1 MNCLLCNRLAV
12 GLLRVGS
19 DTWRIGCPA
28 CGEYEFE
35 GPFAEHVKVAK
46 ARARVEVLRDV
57 SLRIAEGEF
66 VCLLGPS
73 GCGKSTI
80 INLIAG
86 LERPDQGQVSVDGAA
101 VAGPGPSRVV
111 VFQEAALFPWLSVLG
126 NVEFGLRIA
135 GLPKAARRTRALEY
149 LRLVHLSKFIH
160 AYPHQLSGG
169 MKQRVAIA
177 RALALQ
183 PAILLLDEPFA
194 ALDAQTRAVLQNEL
208 LEIWALAR
216 PTILF
221 VTHNVRE
228 ATGLADRVY
237 VISSRPG
244 RIRDVQAVT
253 VPRPRSPDD
262 PALLAHQ
269 HKILE
274 LLGEEVEQVLREE
287 LGETVHFPGAQHAES
302 PDRPRGLHL

>member
-1 MNCLLCNRLAV
+1 M
-12 GLLRVGS
+12 RV
-19 DTWRIGCPA
+19 
-28 CGEYEFE
+28 ELQ
-35 GPFAEHVKVAK
+35 HVSKTFTSNGHA
-46 ARARVEVLRDV
+46 VEVLRDINLTV
-57 SLRIAEGEF
+57 EEGEF

-80 INLIAG
+80 IHLIAG
-86 LERPDQGQVSVDGAA
+86 LEPPTAGEVLIDGKS
-101 VAGPGPSRVV
+101 VAGPDPSRTV
-111 VFQEAALFPWLSVLG
+111 VFQDAALFPWFNVLG
-126 NVEFGLRIA
+126 NVEFGLRMA
-135 GLPKAARRTRALEY
+135 GTPAAKRRARAMEY
-149 LRLVHLSKFIH
+149 IRLVHLSKFVH

-208 LEIWALAR
+208 LEIWELAR

-237 VISSRPG
+237 VISARPG
-244 RIRDVQAVT
+244 RIRDVQSVR
-253 VPRPRSPDD
+253 VPRPRHADD
-262 PALLAHQ
+262 PVLLTHQ
-269 HKILE
+269 HRILG
-274 LLGEEVEQVLREE
+274 LLGEEVEKVLREE
-287 LGETVHFPGAQHAES
+287 LGETVHFPEAQHPMPPEQAS
-302 PDRPRGLHL
+302 GMHI

>member
-1 MNCLLCNRLAV
+1 MSV
-12 GLLRVGS
+12 ELR
-19 DTWRIGCPA
+19 
-28 CGEYEFE
+28 
-35 GPFAEHVKVAK
+35 HVHKSFGYGAGT
-46 ARARVEVLRDV
+46 VEVLRDINLTV
-57 SLRIAEGEF
+57 AEGEF

-80 INLIAG
+80 VHLIAG
-86 LERPDQGQVSVDGAA
+86 LEQPTSGEVLVGGRPVG
-101 VAGPGPSRVV
+101 GPDPSRTV
-111 VFQEAALFPWLSVLG
+111 VFQEAALFPWLNVLG
-126 NVEFGLRIA
+126 NVEFGLRMA
-135 GLPKAARRTRALEY
+135 GVPAATRRQRAMEY
-149 LRLVHLSKFIH
+149 IRLVHLSKFTR

-183 PAILLLDEPFA
+183 PAILLMDEPFA
-194 ALDAQTRAVLQNEL
+194 SLDAQTRAVLQNEL
-208 LEIWALAR
+208 MEIWELAR

-244 RIRDVQAVT
+244 QIRDVQPVAVR
-253 VPRPRSPDD
+253 RPRHAED

-269 HKILE
+269 HKILG
-274 LLGEEVEQVLREE
+274 LLGEEVEKVLREE
-287 LGETVHFPGAQHAES
+287 LGETVHFPEAQHPTP
-302 PDRPRGLHL
+302 PDQARGMHI

>member
-1 MNCLLCNRLAV
+1 MQIE
-12 GLLRVGS
+12 LR
-19 DTWRIGCPA
+19 
-28 CGEYEFE
+28 
-35 GPFAEHVKVAK
+35 HVFKSFPQK
-46 ARARVEVLRDV
+46 GRALEVLHDINLTV
-57 SLRIAEGEF
+57 AQGEF

-80 INLIAG
+80 VHLIAG
-86 LERPDQGQVSVDGAA
+86 LDQATSGDVLVGGQPITGPDAN
-101 VAGPGPSRVV
+101 RTV
-111 VFQEAALFPWLSVLG
+111 VFQEPALFPWLSVLG
-126 NVEFGLRIA
+126 NVEFGLRMTGVA
-135 GLPKAARRTRALEY
+135 QPKRRARAMEY

-183 PAILLLDEPFA
+183 PEILLLDEPFA

-208 LEIWALAR
+208 LEIWELAR

-221 VTHNVRE
+221 VTHNIRE

-244 RIRDVQAVT
+244 HIRIVQPIT
-253 VPRPRSPDD
+253 SPRPRNAED
-262 PALLAHQ
+262 PVLLAHQ
-269 HKILE
+269 HTILG
-274 LLGEEVEQVLREE
+274 LLGEEVEKVLREE
-287 LGETVHFPGAQHAES
+287 LGETVHYPGTQHAVPPEQS
-302 PDRPRGLHL
+302 RRMHI

>member
-1 MNCLLCNRLAV
+1 MGVELQHVYKSFRHNGGQVAV
-12 GLLRVGS
+12 LHDIS
-19 DTWRIGCPA
+19 IA
-28 CGEYEFE
+28 
-35 GPFAEHVKVAK
+35 
-46 ARARVEVLRDV
+46 VED
-57 SLRIAEGEF
+57 GEF

-86 LERPDQGQVSVDGAA
+86 LERPESGRILIDGRS
-101 VAGPGPSRVV
+101 VAGPDPSRMV
-111 VFQEAALFPWLSVLG
+111 VFQDAALFPWLSVLG
-126 NVEFGLRIA
+126 NIEFGLRMA
-135 GLPKAARRTRALEY
+135 GLPGPTRYSRAMEY
-149 LRLVHLSKFIH
+149 IRLVHLSKFAN

-183 PAILLLDEPFA
+183 PAIFLLDEPFA
-194 ALDAQTRAVLQNEL
+194 SLDAQTRAVLQNEL
-208 LEIWALAR
+208 LEIWELAR

-244 RIRDVQAVT
+244 RIRDVQDVS
-253 VPRPRSPDD
+253 VPRPRHAED

-269 HKILE
+269 HKILG
-274 LLGEEVEQVLREE
+274 LLGEEVEKVLREE
-287 LGETVHFPGAQHAES
+287 LGETVHFPEAQHPA
-302 PDRPRGLHL
+302 PTDRSMGMHI

>member
-1 MNCLLCNRLAV
+1 MRIEV
-12 GLLRVGS
+12 QHVSKSFRHDGS
-19 DTWRIGCPA
+19 ALPVLEDINLT
-28 CGEYEFE
+28 
-35 GPFAEHVKVAK
+35 
-46 ARARVEVLRDV
+46 VE
-57 SLRIAEGEF
+57 EGEF

-80 INLIAG
+80 IHLIAG
-86 LERPDQGQVSVDGAA
+86 LERPDDGQVLVDGCS
-101 VAGPGPSRVV
+101 VERPDPSRTV
-111 VFQEAALFPWLSVLG
+111 VFQDAALLPWLSVLG
-126 NVEFGLRIA
+126 NVEFGLRMG
-135 GLPKAARRTRALEY
+135 GLSKAKRRDRALEY
-149 LRLVHLSKFIH
+149 IKLVHLLRFVH

-183 PAILLLDEPFA
+183 PEVLLMDEPFA
-194 ALDAQTRAVLQNEL
+194 SLDAQTRAVLQNEL

-216 PTILF
+216 PTVFF

-244 RIRDVQAVT
+244 RIRSVEQIT
-253 VPRPRSPDD
+253 VPRPRHAED

-269 HKILE
+269 HKILG
-274 LLGEEVEQVLREE
+274 LLGEEIEKVLQEE
-287 LGETVHFPGAQHAES
+287 LGETVHFPEAQHETP
-302 PDRPRGLHL
+302 PDQLGGMHS

>member
-1 MNCLLCNRLAV
+1 MHVDLQHVSKTFIQNGRPIQVLDDLSVAV
-12 GLLRVGS
+12 GQ
-19 DTWRIGCPA
+19 
-28 CGEYEFE
+28 
-35 GPFAEHVKVAK
+35 
-46 ARARVEVLRDV
+46 
-57 SLRIAEGEF
+57 GEF

-86 LERPDQGQVSVDGAA
+86 LERPDAGTIL
-101 VAGPGPSRVV
+101 VAGRPVTEPDPSRVV
-111 VFQEAALFPWLSVLG
+111 VFQEAALFPWLTVLG
-126 NVEFGLRIA
+126 NVEFGLRMA
-135 GLPKAARRTRALEY
+135 GMPKPKRRERAMEY
-149 LRLVHLSKFIH
+149 IKLVHLSRFVY

-183 PAILLLDEPFA
+183 PEILLLDEPFA
-194 ALDAQTRAVLQNEL
+194 SLDAQTRSVLQNEL
-208 LEIWALAR
+208 LEIWELAR

-244 RIRDVQAVT
+244 RIRDVQPVK
-253 VPRPRSPDD
+253 VPRPRHADD

-269 HKILE
+269 HKILG
-274 LLGEEVEQVLREE
+274 LLGEEVEKVLREE
-287 LGETVHFPGAQHAES
+287 LGETVHFPEAQHPVP
-302 PDRPRGLHL
+302 PDRAGGMHI

>member
-1 MNCLLCNRLAV
+1 MQVELQHVFKSYRHNGDRLPVLHDISLTV
-12 GLLRVGS
+12 G
-19 DTWRIGCPA
+19 
-28 CGEYEFE
+28 
-35 GPFAEHVKVAK
+35 
-46 ARARVEVLRDV
+46 
-57 SLRIAEGEF
+57 EGEF
-66 VCLLGPS
+66 VCLVGPS

-80 INLIAG
+80 VHLIAG
-86 LERPDQGQVSVDGAA
+86 LERPDTGQILVDGKP
-101 VAGPGPSRVV
+101 VTGPAPSRVV

-135 GLPKAARRTRALEY
+135 GLPKAKRRARAMEY
-149 LRLVHLSKFIH
+149 IRLVHLSKFAH

-183 PAILLLDEPFA
+183 PEILLLDEPFGS
-194 ALDAQTRAVLQNEL
+194 LDAQTRAILQNEL
-208 LEIWALAR
+208 LEIWELAR
-216 PTILF
+216 PTVLF

-244 RIRDVQAVT
+244 RIRDARPIGVA
-253 VPRPRSPDD
+253 RPRHAED

-269 HKILE
+269 HTILG
-274 LLGEEVEQVLREE
+274 LLGEEIEKVFREE
-287 LGETVHFPGAQHAES
+287 LGETVHFPEAQHPVPPEQA
-302 PDRPRGLHL
+302 RGMHI

>member
-1 MNCLLCNRLAV
+1 MQVELQHVFKSYRHNGSRL
-12 GLLRVGS
+12 
-19 DTWRIGCPA
+19 P
-28 CGEYEFE
+28 
-35 GPFAEHVKVAK
+35 
-46 ARARVEVLRDV
+46 VLEDV
-57 SLRIAEGEF
+57 SLTVAEGEF

-80 INLIAG
+80 VHLIAG
-86 LERPDQGQVSVDGAA
+86 LEQADTGQVLVGGQPVTGPAA
-101 VAGPGPSRVV
+101 SRVV
-111 VFQEAALFPWLSVLG
+111 VFQDAALFPWLSVVG
-126 NVEFGLRIA
+126 NVEFGLRMA
-135 GLPKAARRTRALEY
+135 GLPAAKRRARAMEY
-149 LRLVHLSKFIH
+149 IKLVHLSKFAH

-183 PAILLLDEPFA
+183 PEILLLDEPFA

-208 LEIWALAR
+208 LEIWELAR

-244 RIRDVQAVT
+244 RIRETRSIT
-253 VPRPRSPDD
+253 VPRPRHAED

-269 HKILE
+269 HAILG
-274 LLGEEVEQVLREE
+274 LLGEEIEKVFREE
-287 LGETVHFPGAQHAES
+287 LGETVHFPEAQHETP
-302 PDRPRGLHL
+302 PDHARGMHS

>member
-1 MNCLLCNRLAV
+1 MHIELQHV
-12 GLLRVGS
+12 YKS
-19 DTWRIGCPA
+19 
-28 CGEYEFE
+28 
-35 GPFAEHVKVAK
+35 FAHNGASIEALH
-46 ARARVEVLRDV
+46 DV
-57 SLRIAEGEF
+57 TLTVAEGEF

-86 LERPDQGQVSVDGAA
+86 LDRPDQGAILVDGRPIT
-101 VAGPGPSRVV
+101 GPHASRTV

-126 NVEFGLRIA
+126 NVEFGLRM
-135 GLPKAARRTRALEY
+135 GGMPPPMRRSRALEY

-160 AYPHQLSGG
+160 AFPHQLSGG

-183 PAILLLDEPFA
+183 PEILLLDEPFA

-208 LEIWALAR
+208 LEIWELAR

-244 RIRDVQAVT
+244 QIREVRPID
-253 VPRPRSPDD
+253 VPRPRRPDD
-262 PALLAHQ
+262 AALQAHQ
-269 HKILE
+269 RDILRI
-274 LLGEEVEQVLREE
+274 LGDEVEKVFREE
-287 LGETVHFPGAQHAES
+287 LGETVHFPEAQHEAPPER
-302 PDRPRGLHL
+302 DRGLHL

>member
-1 MNCLLCNRLAV
+1 MSQVEIR
-12 GLLRVGS
+12 
-19 DTWRIGCPA
+19 
-28 CGEYEFE
+28 
-35 GPFAEHVKVAK
+35 HVSKNFPHNGVSL
-46 ARARVEVLRDV
+46 EVLRDV
-57 SLRIAEGEF
+57 SLTIEQGEF

-80 INLIAG
+80 IHLIAG
-86 LERPDQGQVSVDGAA
+86 LERPSAGQVLVGGQPVES
-101 VAGPGPSRVV
+101 PSPSRPV

-126 NVEFGLRIA
+126 NVEFGLRMT
-135 GLPKAARRTRALEY
+135 GVEPRRRRDRALEY
-149 LRLVHLSKFIH
+149 IRLVHLSKFIH

-194 ALDAQTRAVLQNEL
+194 SLDAQTRAVLQNEL
-208 LEIWALAR
+208 LEIWELAR

-253 VPRPRSPDD
+253 VPRPRHAED
-262 PALLAHQ
+262 PVLLAHQ
-269 HKILE
+269 HKILG
-274 LLGEEVEQVLREE
+274 LLGEEVEKVLREE
-287 LGETVHFPGAQHAES
+287 LGETVHFPEARHPVQPERS
-302 PDRPRGLHL
+302 RGMHI

>member
-1 MNCLLCNRLAV
+1 MGVELQHV
-12 GLLRVGS
+12 YKS
-19 DTWRIGCPA
+19 
-28 CGEYEFE
+28 
-35 GPFAEHVKVAK
+35 FAHNG
-46 ARARVEVLRDV
+46 ARVEVLHDI
-57 SLRIAEGEF
+57 SLTVADGEF

-86 LERPDQGQVSVDGAA
+86 LDRPDQGRILVDDMP
-101 VAGPGPSRVV
+101 VTRPSPSRIV

-126 NVEFGLRIA
+126 NVEFGLQVA
-135 GLPKAARRTRALEY
+135 GVPKAKRRERVLEY
-149 LRLVHLSKFIH
+149 LRLVHLSKFTH

-177 RALALQ
+177 RALVLQ

-208 LEIWALAR
+208 LEIWELAR

-244 RIRDVQAVT
+244 RIRDAQTVG
-253 VPRPRSPDD
+253 VPRPRYAED

-269 HKILE
+269 HKILG
-274 LLGEEVEQVLREE
+274 LLGEEVERVLREE
-287 LGETVHFPGAQHAES
+287 LGETVHFPGAQHPEPPERS
-302 PDRPRGLHL
+302 RGMHI

>member
-1 MNCLLCNRLAV
+1 M
-12 GLLRVGS
+12 
-19 DTWRIGCPA
+19 
-28 CGEYEFE
+28 
-35 GPFAEHVKVAK
+35 HVELKHVFK
-46 ARARVEVLRDV
+46 SFPQNGGRVEVLNDINLTVR
-57 SLRIAEGEF
+57 EGEF

-86 LERPDQGQVSVDGAA
+86 LDRPDRGEVA
-101 VAGPGPSRVV
+101 VEGRPVHGPDPSRIV
-111 VFQEAALFPWLSVLG
+111 VFQDAALFPWLNVLG
-126 NVEFGLRIA
+126 NVEFGLRMA
-135 GLPKAARRTRALEY
+135 GIPAITRRARALEY
-149 LRLVHLSKFIH
+149 IKLVHLSKFSH

-177 RALALQ
+177 RALVLQ
-183 PAILLLDEPFA
+183 PSILLLDEPFA

-208 LEIWALAR
+208 LEIWELAR

-244 RIRDVQAVT
+244 RIRDVQAIT
-253 VPRPRSPDD
+253 VPRPRHAEDH
-262 PALLAHQ
+262 ALQAHQ
-269 HKILE
+269 HAILGI
-274 LLGEEVEQVLREE
+274 LGEEVEKVFREE
-287 LGETVHFPGAQHAES
+287 LGETVHFPEAQHS
-302 PDRPRGLHL
+302 LPPDQATGMHI

>member
-1 MNCLLCNRLAV
+1 MSVTL
-12 GLLRVGS
+12 
-19 DTWRIGCPA
+19 
-28 CGEYEFE
+28 
-35 GPFAEHVKVAK
+35 EHVFKSFPHNGGAIDVLHDVTLN
-46 ARARVEVLRDV
+46 VE
-57 SLRIAEGEF
+57 EGEF

-73 GCGKSTI
+73 GCGKSTLI
-80 INLIAG
+80 HLIAG
-86 LERPDQGQVSVDGAA
+86 LEQPTSGKVLVGGKPVTGPD
-101 VAGPGPSRVV
+101 PSRTV
-111 VFQEAALFPWLSVLG
+111 VFQDAALFPWLNVLG
-126 NVEFGLRIA
+126 NVEFGLQMA
-135 GLPKAARRTRALEY
+135 GVPKMKRRERAMEY
-149 LRLVHLSKFIH
+149 IRLVHLSKFVH
-160 AYPHQLSGG
+160 ASPHQLSGG

-208 LEIWALAR
+208 LEIWELAR

-244 RIRDVQAVT
+244 RIRDMQSVSL
-253 VPRPRSPDD
+253 PRPRHAED

-269 HKILE
+269 HKILG
-274 LLGEEVEQVLREE
+274 LLGEEVEKVLREE
-287 LGETVHFPGAQHAES
+287 LGETVHFREAQHPTPPTGS
-302 PDRPRGLHL
+302 LGMHI

>member
-1 MNCLLCNRLAV
+1 M
-12 GLLRVGS
+12 
-19 DTWRIGCPA
+19 
-28 CGEYEFE
+28 
-35 GPFAEHVKVAK
+35 
-46 ARARVEVLRDV
+46 RVEIQHVFKSFPHNGATLEVLHDINLTV
-57 SLRIAEGEF
+57 EEGEF

-80 INLIAG
+80 VNLIAG
-86 LERPDQGQVSVDGAA
+86 LERPSAGEVLVGGTPVTEPAA
-101 VAGPGPSRVV
+101 SRVV
-111 VFQEAALFPWLSVLG
+111 IFQEPAIFPWLSVLG
-126 NVEFGLRIA
+126 NVEFGLRVA
-135 GLPKAARRTRALEY
+135 GVAPRQRRERALEY

-177 RALALQ
+177 RALVLQ
-183 PAILLLDEPFA
+183 PEVLLMDEPFG

-208 LEIWALAR
+208 LEIWQLAR

-244 RIRDVQAVT
+244 RIRDVQAVS
-253 VPRPRSPDD
+253 VPRPRHAED

-269 HKILE
+269 HKILG
-274 LLGEEVEQVLREE
+274 LLGEEIEKVLRDE
-287 LGETVHFPGAQHAES
+287 LGEQVHFPEAQHEAP
-302 PDRPRGLHL
+302 PDRSLGMHI